1 MYKKDNNVDF
11 KTIKGS
17 SFNEMVKYK
26 ENFLKMNKGIDEDS
40 LLSIQKFICYNV
52 KDISV
57 SQLRNIYNLILDVK
71 RDGDYS
77 ALSLKRIKLAYI
89 AGRTD
94 KYGLKNLIG
103 FLDILFNEV
112 GTDTDKFESLRTY
125 AEALVAY
132 HKYYESFKS
141 N

>member
-11 KTIKGS
+11 KTIKES
-17 SFNEMVKYK
+17 SFKEMVKHK
-26 ENFLKMNKGIDEDS
+26 DNFLKMNKDIDEDS

-71 RDGDYS
+71 KDGDYS

-94 KYGLKNLIG
+94 KYALKNLVD
-103 FLDILFNEV
+103 FLDTLFYEV
-112 GTDTDKFESLRTY
+112 GTDRDKFESLRTY
-125 AEALVAY
+125 AESLVAY
-132 HKYYESFKS
+132 HKYYESF
-141 N
+141 